1 MSDKK
6 VSVIMSAYN
15 AEKSIEKTISSLL
28 MQTYKNLEIII
39 ADDGSTDRTYELL
52 ENFSQKIVEVF

>member
-39 ADDGSTDRTYELL
+39 IR
-52 ENFSQKIVEVF
+52 NK